1 MIEPSNNTI
10 DKWCVNVSDI
20 ELPTYVTDVLKL
32 GEKFNFNNPFNNSL
46 TLHYLKDFEIFFNN
60 NIDEEQIPKLK
71 GTYLNFINK
80 FYNRE
85 LSHITHFDK
94 KFKIDLK
101 KTKEFIKRNPQLL
114 ITRADKG
121 NTIVIIRKLNYIE
134 KTEKLFSDK
143 KYYKQIKTNP
153 LSSLERRSND
163 LIKLLNKNNFSGFGK
178 KFDSVLQKSNI
189 PKPYGLVKIHKDGF
203 PIRPI
208 MSAINSS
215 LYNISKFFTQFLT
228 KNLKKPSCHVDNS
241 LILKEKIN
249 NLQIPPDFMII
260 SLDVVSLFTNI
271 PEYLVHKAIE
281 KDGHSCTIK

>member
-1 MIEPSNNTI
+1 MIEPSNNT
-10 DKWCVNVSDI
+10 S
-20 ELPTYVTDVLKL
+20 DVLKL
-32 GEKFNFNNPFNNSL
+32 GEKFNFNSRFNNSL
-46 TLHYLKDFEIFFNN
+46 TLHYLKNFEIFVNN
-60 NIDEEQIPKLK
+60 NIDVEQIPKLR

-101 KTKEFIKRNPQLL
+101 KKTKEFIKRNPQLL
-114 ITRADKG
+114 ITRADEG
-121 NTIVIIRKLNYIE
+121 NTTVIIRKLDYRE

-189 PKPYGLVKIHKDGF
+189 PKAYGLVKIHKDGF

-208 MSAINSS
+208 ISAINSP

-228 KNLKKPSCHVDNS
+228 KNLKKPSSHVEDTKRKNQQS
-241 LILKEKIN
+241 PN
-249 NLQIPPDFMII
+249 P
-260 SLDVVSLFTNI
+260 T
-271 PEYLVHKAIE
+271 
-281 KDGHSCTIK
+281 